1 MVSFATV
8 LETGW
13 LTAYDARDAYYK
25 MTDTR
30 GRRACAVEVRQT
42 GKQLTTDAK
51 THRLLWHKPA
61 GREAY
66 CIKPICYQGPNL
78 PHYVFVEATG
88 KWD

>member
-1 MVSFATV
+1 MVSFSTV
-8 LETGW
+8 VETDW

-25 MTDTR
+25 LTDR
-30 GRRACAVEVRQT
+30 YGKHAVAVEVRQT

-51 THRLLWHKPA
+51 THRLLWYKPTH
-61 GREAY
+61 REAY
-66 CIKPICYQGPNL
+66 CIKPICYQGPVL